1 MEFDYSTIEDKFNS
15 LPEEVKFAMTSPAV
29 SQKIRSISEKFG
41 LLLDQMD
48 VLFDITSY
56 VMLGLLPQSQF
67 TPTLA
72 RELNINE
79 KQARLITSEISD
91 NVFSSIRE
99 SMRQYELQNQP
110 QTKTVQENY
119 SANSGKFGKID
130 NINSN
135 NNKEAAA
142 GESES
147 IHADLENAGN
157 FKIETE
163 TPTELELLR
172 ERREYME
179 KQRALDMQ
187 KMISNIPKDT
197 PLVSK
202 ENLEIKNNSITPER
216 STDNTP
222 ENKIDIN
229 QNISTTTQNIQTSLN
244 KLETSEENREV
255 KNSEKEPVKVAE
267 KTNFDPFSYYNFN
280 LTEENPETSKNE
292 TKKESVVEKE
302 FEESN
307 QEDNLGIKEETEKDT
322 DPIDVEPI
330 KEEVVKEKK
339 EIEVPANLPVIE
351 EKQETIIPNQSTI
364 EPEKLEETKKN
375 EETAQLPVSSDKEV
389 AKNIENNEQ
398 TPKQSINLLDKK
410 DESIKTVEP
419 VTNEEPSTEELRDDI
434 RKQVNENNSD
444 HSQNIVNS
452 NNIKKA
458 EKMLEDTD
466 IGINLVTENK
476 QDQTKTTTKQE
487 NIPNPVI
494 KIDPYREP
502 IE

>member
-1 MEFDYSTIEDKFNS
+1 M
-15 LPEEVKFAMTSPAV
+15 LP
-29 SQKIRSISEKFG
+29 
-41 LLLDQMD
+41 
-48 VLFDITSY
+48 
-56 VMLGLLPQSQF
+56 
-67 TPTLA
+67 
-72 RELNINE
+72 LN
-79 KQARLITSEISD
+79 
-91 NVFSSIRE
+91 
-99 SMRQYELQNQP
+99 
-110 QTKTVQENY
+110 
-119 SANSGKFGKID
+119 
-130 NINSN
+130 
-135 NNKEAAA
+135 
-142 GESES
+142 
-147 IHADLENAGN
+147 
-157 FKIETE
+157 
-163 TPTELELLR
+163 
-172 ERREYME
+172 
-179 KQRALDMQ
+179 LDMQ

-202 ENLEIKNNSITPER
+202 ENLEIKNNSITSER

-255 KNSEKEPVKVAE
+255 KNSEKEPVEVGE

-280 LTEENPETSKNE
+280 LTEENPETLKNE
-292 TKKESVVEKE
+292 TKKEGVVEKE

-339 EIEVPANLPVIE
+339 EIEIPANLPAVE
-351 EKQETIIPNQSTI
+351 EKQETIIPNHSTMGL
-364 EPEKLEETKKN
+364 EKLEETNKN
-375 EETAQLPVSSDKEV
+375 EEADQLPFSSDKEV

-410 DESIKTVEP
+410 DESIKTVGP
-419 VTNEEPSTEELRDDI
+419 VTNQEPGMEELRNDI

-476 QDQTKTTTKQE
+476 QGQTKTTTKQE